1 MKEKINNENFTD
13 RDWEELASALSG
25 ENSNQQELLSNFTTD
40 ESMNI
45 EKQWNELRN
54 MNDNKEIDVDKAWN
68 KVWSRMN
75 ETGNIPM
82 KKNYGVILMRSS
94 FLKIA
99 AVALILLS
107 LGVAAFFL
115 GSTNSLSKTI
125 IVATD
130 DNQKNYK
137 VTLPDGS
144 NIFLNRN
151 TKLTYHANFG
161 KHNRNVALSGEAFF
175 KITHDAVK
183 PFIIDAGKASV
194 KVIGTS
200 FNVITNNIDSAVE
213 VFVQTGKVLIFNN
226 SGAQNL
232 VLEPGFVGTMDSK
245 LSGKTQNNN
254 PNYMAWNTGLLV
266 YNGQKLDVV
275 FKDLKRVY
283 NMKIV
288 ADDPAILEETW
299 TSPIDNLT
307 QETIIRL
314 ICASFNLSF
323 SKDGNIYHLVKK

>member
-13 RDWEELASALSG
+13 REWEELASALSG
-25 ENSNQQELLSNFTTD
+25 EDSNQPELLSNFTTD
-40 ESMNI
+40 ESRNI
-45 EKQWNELRN
+45 EKQWKGLRN
-54 MNDNKEIDVDKAWN
+54 MNDDKEIDVDKAWN

-75 ETGNIPM
+75 ESGTIPV
-82 KKNYGVILMRSS
+82 KKNYRVILMRSS

-107 LGVAAFFL
+107 LGTAAIFF
-115 GSTNSLSKTI
+115 SRTDSLSKNI

-130 DNQKNYK
+130 NNQKNYK

-144 NIFLNRN
+144 NIILNRN

-161 KHNRNVALSGEAFF
+161 KYSRDVALSGEAFF
-175 KITHDAVK
+175 EIAHNVVK

-213 VFVQTGKVLIFNN
+213 VFVQTGKVLISNN
-226 SGAQNL
+226 SGAEDL

-245 LSGKTQNNN
+245 LSGKKQNKN

-266 YNGQKLDVV
+266 YDGQTLNVV

-283 NMKIV
+283 NMEII

-299 TSPIDNLT
+299 TSPIDNQT
-307 QETIIRL
+307 QDTIIRL

-323 SKDGNIYHLVKK
+323 SKDGNIYHLAKK

>member
-1 MKEKINNENFTD
+1 
-13 RDWEELASALSG
+13 
-25 ENSNQQELLSNFTTD
+25 
-40 ESMNI
+40 MNI
-45 EKQWNELRN
+45 EKQWKGLRN
-54 MNDNKEIDVDKAWN
+54 MNDDKEIDVDKAWN

-115 GSTNSLSKTI
+115 GSTNSLSKNI

-175 KITHDAVK
+175 KITHDAAK

-323 SKDGNIYHLVKK
+323 SKDGNIYHLAKK

>member
-25 ENSNQQELLSNFTTD
+25 ENNNQTELLSNLTTD
-40 ESMNI
+40 ESMDI
-45 EKQWNELRN
+45 ENQWKELRN

-75 ETGNIPM
+75 ETGNIPI

-107 LGVAAFFL
+107 LGVAAFFF
-115 GSTNSLSKTI
+115 GSTNSLSKNI

-130 DNQKNYK
+130 NNQKNYK

-161 KHNRNVALSGEAFF
+161 KRNRNVALSGEAFF
-175 KITHDAVK
+175 EITHDAAK

-200 FNVITNNIDSAVE
+200 FNVITNNTDAAVE

-232 VLEPGFVGTMDSK
+232 VLESGFVGTMDSS
-245 LSGKTQNNN
+245 LSGKIQNNN

-266 YNGQKLDVV
+266 YNGQTLDVV

-283 NMKIV
+283 NMEII
-288 ADDPAILEETW
+288 ADDPAILEEAW

-323 SKDGNIYHLVKK
+323 SKDGNIYHLAKK

>member
-25 ENSNQQELLSNFTTD
+25 ENNNQPELLSNFTTD

-45 EKQWNELRN
+45 ENQWKELRN

-82 KKNYGVILMRSS
+82 KKNYGVILLRSS

-115 GSTNSLSKTI
+115 GSTNSLSKNI
-125 IVATD
+125 IVTTD
-130 DNQKNYK
+130 NSQKNYK

-175 KITHDAVK
+175 EITHDAAK

-200 FNVITNNIDSAVE
+200 FNIITNNIDSAVE

-226 SGAQNL
+226 SGAQNV
-232 VLEPGFVGTMDSK
+232 VLESGFVGTMDSK

-266 YNGQKLDVV
+266 YNGQTLDVV

-283 NMKIV
+283 NMEII
-288 ADDPAILEETW
+288 ADDPAILEEAW

-323 SKDGNIYHLVKK
+323 SKDGNIYHLAKK